1 MHTHFIAAKNLNA
14 SVVKKLEKNYMYQF
28 HEDMLGK
35 RKIKEHNVNSG
46 NNHCP
51 RYSKIAMTIKHF
63 QVYGLGADMTIKTQ
77 DSNDAR
83 NK

>member
-1 MHTHFIAAKNLNA
+1 
-14 SVVKKLEKNYMYQF
+14 
-28 HEDMLGK
+28 MLGK
-35 RKIKEHNVNSG
+35 RKIKEHNVNYG

-51 RYSKIAMTIKHF
+51 RYSKIAMTIKHC

>member
-14 SVVKKLEKNYMYQF
+14 SVVKKLKKNYMYYF
-28 HEDMLGK
+28 NEDMLGK

-51 RYSKIAMTIKHF
+51 RYSKIAMTIKHC
-63 QVYGLGADMTIKTQ
+63 QVYCLGADMTIKTQ

>member
-14 SVVKKLEKNYMYQF
+14 SVVKKLKKNYMF

-51 RYSKIAMTIKHF
+51 RYSKIAMTIKHC

>member
-1 MHTHFIAAKNLNA
+1 
-14 SVVKKLEKNYMYQF
+14 
-28 HEDMLGK
+28 MLGK